1 MSLWRSAT
9 ATAATTR
16 GGPEHDHLRDD
27 DVRPVLGLAVLLGL
41 GVLDPS
47 FGVEA
52 VTLLH
57 PLLDDIDQAS
67 EERQP
72 VPFGLFLLLPRSV
85 LPLTVGG
92 ERQFRNA
99 IAGSGGSNL
108 GLAPD
113 VTDEHDLVERPAHFR
128 VLLGVRAECDPA
140 RGPGGAQGI
149 KGRNGTLWSGGG
161 AITAVLGFRNPRRP
175 MAPSNARPKLPSKA
189 MTDLQ
194 YIRVEWDDDLAIVVI
209 DRPDKLNALNAE
221 VVQELGDVFR
231 DLRQDDAVRGVVLT
245 GAGDKA
251 FVAGADIGELAQMS
265 PLSGVEVSR
274 DGQRIFSEIER
285 FPKPVLAAV
294 GGYALGGG
302 CELALACHLR
312 VASDNARFGLPE
324 VGLGIIPG
332 YGGTLRLSRLVGLGR
347 AIELTLTG
355 AMLDAEKA
363 ERIGLVS
370 AVYPQEELLDRAKG
384 FIRTITKNGPVAVR
398 MALDSIYLAL
408 DAAPADAQKF
418 ESALFGLLAST
429 GDMKEGMTAFLEKR
443 KPAFKGE

>member
-1 MSLWRSAT
+1 
-9 ATAATTR
+9 
-16 GGPEHDHLRDD
+16 
-27 DVRPVLGLAVLLGL
+27 
-41 GVLDPS
+41 
-47 FGVEA
+47 
-52 VTLLH
+52 
-57 PLLDDIDQAS
+57 
-67 EERQP
+67 
-72 VPFGLFLLLPRSV
+72 
-85 LPLTVGG
+85 
-92 ERQFRNA
+92 
-99 IAGSGGSNL
+99 
-108 GLAPD
+108 
-113 VTDEHDLVERPAHFR
+113 
-128 VLLGVRAECDPA
+128 
-140 RGPGGAQGI
+140 
-149 KGRNGTLWSGGG
+149 
-161 AITAVLGFRNPRRP
+161 
-175 MAPSNARPKLPSKA
+175 

-370 AVYPQEELLDRAKG
+370 AVYPQEELLGRAKG

-408 DAAPADAQKF
+408 DAAPADAQNF